1 MGFLHEPGPR
11 AHSQRPQTHRT
22 PDALY
27 TALQRGQARIGLDD
41 VTRQGGGGVG
51 VSDDTVVLG
60 ADER

>member
-11 AHSQRPQTHRT
+11 AQRPQTHRT

-27 TALQRGQARIGLDD
+27 TALQRERARIGLDD